1 MLTITTA
8 AAAAIERWR
17 QTMQATPATTLRIYD
32 LDGRWTFTFV
42 PKACNGDEVVEAS
55 GATVLLGPKA
65 TEAFDHA
72 TLDASGDRL
81 VLRRHH

>member
-1 MLTITTA
+1 MLTITASA
-8 AAAAIERWR
+8 AATIEHWRRAMRAA
-17 QTMQATPATTLRIYD
+17 PASTLRIYD

-42 PKACNGDEVVEAS
+42 SKARNGDEVVEAS

-65 TEAFDHA
+65 TETFDHA
-72 TLDASGDRL
+72 TLDASGDSL